1 MIPCA
6 HAYMF
11 VLVGKALMCNVGHT
25 HTCAPCHACM
35 HIFVHTIRFLQETMD
50 LSEDTELT
58 YDQVRV
64 RVCLCVCLRERES
77 ESE

>member
-1 MIPCA
+1 MRACIHVC
-6 HAYMF
+6 
-11 VLVGKALMCNVGHT
+11 LGGKCSNLQCRSYT
-25 HTCAPCHACM
+25 HMCHACM

-64 RVCLCVCLRERES
+64 RVCVCVCERERER
-77 ESE
+77 ERE